1 MTSPIKKFL
10 PTWSLIVC
18 FASTFAGATNGE
30 PIIKLPLPPPNIATG
45 YLEKKVITGSLLGG
59 IEAKIYQTINDSN
72 LVIVSNAREDLIQI
86 LSIHSIQ
93 FQLTGERHIQ
103 IFVNMSQ
110 SENLMKILRFTEY
123 E

>member
-1 MTSPIKKFL
+1 M
-10 PTWSLIVC
+10 
-18 FASTFAGATNGE
+18 
-30 PIIKLPLPPPNIATG
+30 
-45 YLEKKVITGSLLGG
+45 TGSLLGG
-59 IEAKIYQTINDSN
+59 IEAKIYQTIDDSN